1 MQHTS
6 HAIHFSTIRQY
17 WHIYFTVK
25 FLRFYLPHDQETSC
39 LICHWEID
47 GRSTL
52 SAFICICFR
61 VVSHTQLA
69 IYDITTWSLLHGVP
83 FHHYYYGMWW
93 AIKRR
98 PQGHAEHFSC
108 KTLQHDLWVLAH
120 MFNCE
125 AFEVL
130 PAAWS
135 RNIMSNMSLGL
146 GDTDRRRSLNMCL
159 SSLPRNLDQI
169 HNPILWA
176 AHLSSAYE
184 APDICDC

>member
-1 MQHTS
+1 MCQLFLEQNFKNSWMFQDSDSPIPINSQCLDMHIRPTCTTYPTNHECHYHLELAPWSAISSLLLWHVMSQIKWRPQGMQHTS

-83 FHHYYYGMWW
+83 FHHYYYGM
-93 AIKRR
+93 
-98 PQGHAEHFSC
+98 
-108 KTLQHDLWVLAH
+108 
-120 MFNCE
+120 
-125 AFEVL
+125 
-130 PAAWS
+130 
-135 RNIMSNMSLGL
+135 
-146 GDTDRRRSLNMCL
+146 
-159 SSLPRNLDQI
+159 
-169 HNPILWA
+169 
-176 AHLSSAYE
+176 
-184 APDICDC
+184 